1 MAWHGITIHASHV
14 FAVKESTKNKKK
26 RMETKL
32 NKGLRKKER
41 KLKIKIEE
49 NETGVEEINEVMTII
64 FM

>member
-1 MAWHGITIHASHV
+1 
-14 FAVKESTKNKKK
+14 
-26 RMETKL
+26 METKL

>member
-1 MAWHGITIHASHV
+1 
-14 FAVKESTKNKKK
+14 
-26 RMETKL
+26 METKL

-41 KLKIKIEE
+41 KLKIRIEKK